1 MISFGEGLQSMK
13 VSNEDSLLDILTTT
27 TSKHMFINETQISI
41 GYWLLVIHI
50 NQAFIIQQLL
60 ANITT

>member
-1 MISFGEGLQSMK
+1 MK